1 MVFTYIVSGNAYFA
15 HFFLVSQNPKT
26 LKQAMSAY
34 SQARVLAKC
43 NFVKASVFFLF
54 YLLVWWYEVPYFTVH
69 MKQSLVFIFFLMSF
83 SLTNQFL
90 LFNYFRAMKGCLWEV
105 A

>member
-1 MVFTYIVSGNAYFA
+1 MVFTCIVSGNAYFA

-54 YLLVWWYEVPYFTVH
+54 YLLV
-69 MKQSLVFIFFLMSF
+69 
-83 SLTNQFL
+83 
-90 LFNYFRAMKGCLWEV
+90 
-105 A
+105 